1 MLLSIVKVTRE
12 VRGIVVQTGSFHW
25 MKSLNKSVILNKI
38 VNDGPISRAQIAK
51 DTKLTPPTVG
61 SIVKELMEQDIVKES
76 VLGSSQ
82 GGRKPTMLVINHLG
96 FYIIGV
102 DAGPTEIECI
112 LTDLS
117 GEISANQTTKI
128 TTPISKES
136 FLVTIKKSIRNLLQ
150 ANATIEDKVIGIG
163 VAMHGVVDV
172 EAGIAL
178 FAPNMDLRDIPI
190 KAELE
195 AEFNYIVKVENDA
208 RALAI
213 GEVWFG
219 KGKGSASMIAVNIGN
234 GVGAGITINGKLY
247 HGESN
252 IAGEIGH
259 MTVDLNGKRCECGNK
274 GCLQTVISG
283 PAIAER
289 TIEALKQG
297 GKSILHS
304 LYEGKLDKITGE
316 SVFQA
321 AQQGDSFAQQ
331 LLYETGE
338 YIGIGLINL
347 IHIINP
353 TKIII
358 GGGVSRSGEFILE
371 AIQKTIKDRALTPQ
385 AKETEVVLTSIG
397 DQATA
402 LGAVALLL
410 VELFERNGE
419 ISV

>member
-1 MLLSIVKVTRE
+1 
-12 VRGIVVQTGSFHW
+12 

-61 SIVKELMEQDIVKES
+61 SIVKELIEQDIVKES
-76 VLGSSQ
+76 VQGTSQ

-117 GEISANQTTKI
+117 GRITANNTTEI

-136 FLVTIKKSIRNLLQ
+136 FLVTLKNSIHNLLQ
-150 ANATIEDKVIGIG
+150 MNASIEDKIIGIG

-172 EAGIAL
+172 AEGIAL
-178 FAPNMDLRDIPI
+178 FAPNLDLRDIPI

-195 AEFNYIVKVENDA
+195 ETFNYTVKVENDA

-219 KGKGSASMIAVNIGN
+219 KGKGFASMIAVNIGN

-247 HGESN
+247 HGEFS

-259 MTVDLNGKRCECGNK
+259 MTVDLNGKQCECGNR

-289 TIEALKQG
+289 TTEALKQG
-297 GKSILHS
+297 EKSTLQS
-304 LYEGKLDKITGE
+304 LYEGKLDKITGI

-321 AQQGDSFAQQ
+321 AQQGDSFAQR

-347 IHIINP
+347 IHTINP
-353 TKIII
+353 SKIII
-358 GGGVSRSGEFILE
+358 GGGVSRSGDFILA
-371 AIQKTIKDRALTPQ
+371 AIQKTIRARALTPQ
-385 AKETEVVLTSIG
+385 AKQTEVVLTDLG

-419 ISV
+419 VNV

>member
-1 MLLSIVKVTRE
+1 M
-12 VRGIVVQTGSFHW
+12 VQTGSFQW

-61 SIVKELMEQDIVKES
+61 SIVKELIEQDIVKES
-76 VLGSSQ
+76 VQGTSQ

-117 GEISANQTTKI
+117 GRITANNTTEI

-136 FLVTIKKSIRNLLQ
+136 FLVTLKNSIHNLLQ
-150 ANATIEDKVIGIG
+150 MNASIEDKIIGIG

-172 EAGIAL
+172 AEGIAL
-178 FAPNMDLRDIPI
+178 FAPNLDLRDIPI

-195 AEFNYIVKVENDA
+195 ETFNYTVKVENDA

-219 KGKGSASMIAVNIGN
+219 KGKGFASMIAVNIGN

-247 HGESN
+247 HGEFS

-259 MTVDLNGKRCECGNK
+259 MTVDLNGKQCECGNR

-289 TIEALKQG
+289 TTEALKQG
-297 GKSILHS
+297 EKSTLQS
-304 LYEGKLDKITGE
+304 LYEGKLDKITGI

-321 AQQGDSFAQQ
+321 AQQGDSFAQR

-347 IHIINP
+347 IHTINP
-353 TKIII
+353 SKIII
-358 GGGVSRSGEFILE
+358 GGGVSRSGDFILA
-371 AIQKTIKDRALTPQ
+371 AIQKTIRARALTPQ
-385 AKETEVVLTSIG
+385 AKQTEVVLTDLG

-419 ISV
+419 VNV

>member
-1 MLLSIVKVTRE
+1 M
-12 VRGIVVQTGSFHW
+12 VQTGSFHW

-38 VNDGPISRAQIAK
+38 LNDGPISRAQIAK

-61 SIVKELMEQDIVKES
+61 SIVKELIEQDIVKES
-76 VLGSSQ
+76 VQGTSQ
-82 GGRKPTMLVINHLG
+82 GGRKPTMLIINHLG

-102 DAGPTEIECI
+102 DAGPTEVECI

-117 GEISANQTTKI
+117 GEITAIQSTEI

-136 FLVTIKKSIRNLLQ
+136 FLVTMKKSIGSLLET
-150 ANATIEDKVIGIG
+150 NTNIEDKIIGIG

-172 EAGIAL
+172 EEGIAL
-178 FAPNMDLRDIPI
+178 FAPNLDLRDIPI
-190 KAELE
+190 KRELE
-195 AEFNYIVKVENDA
+195 AAFNYPVKVENDA

-219 KGKGSASMIAVNIGN
+219 KGKGFGSMIAVNIGN

-289 TIEALKQG
+289 TIEALKDGESSALQ
-297 GKSILHS
+297 S
-304 LYEGKLDKITGE
+304 LYQGKLDKITGI

-353 TKIII
+353 SKIII
-358 GGGVSRSGEFILE
+358 GGGVSKSGDFILE
-371 AIQKTIKDRALTPQ
+371 AIQKTIKDRALTKE
-385 AKETEVVLTSIG
+385 AKQTEVVLTDLG

-419 ISV
+419 VNV